1 MIGLRL
7 YRYGLVALV
16 APLVAEPLAARPRAA
31 SPHYATPVQVAARFV
46 ADFAAQR
53 VAPMTDY
60 VAKDADMTV
69 PFSPAGPQ
77 VLRGRAQTSGYFT
90 QLFAKYVKIELS
102 GVTITP
108 AADGQTV
115 FVEALA
121 RYTTAGGVSHR
132 VGNVW
137 VITVQR
143 GLIIGS
149 RSYSIPE

>member
-1 MIGLRL
+1 MNGLRPCL
-7 YRYGLVALV
+7 YVLVALL
-16 APLVAEPLAARPRAA
+16 APLVAEPLTARPRTT

-53 VAPMTDY
+53 AAPMADY
-60 VAKDADMTV
+60 VAQDADMTV
-69 PFSPAGPQ
+69 PFTPAGPQ
-77 VLRGRAQTSGYFT
+77 VLHGRAQTSGYFT
-90 QLFAKYVKIELS
+90 QLFAKYAKIELS

-137 VITVQR
+137 VMRVRR
-143 GLIIGS
+143 GLIVGS

>member
-1 MIGLRL
+1 MR
-7 YRYGLVALV
+7 RYAVLLVALICASAV
-16 APLVAEPLAARPRAA
+16 AAPLPARRLASRALYA
-31 SPHYATPVQVAARFV
+31 SPAQVAARFV

-53 VAPMTDY
+53 AAPMAVY
-60 VAKDADMTV
+60 VAQDADMTV
-69 PFSPAGPQ
+69 PFTPAGPQ
-77 VLRGRAQTSGYFT
+77 VLHGRAQTNAYFSG
-90 QLFAKYVKIELS
+90 LFAKYARIELS

-121 RYTTAGGVSHR
+121 RYTTAAGASHQ

-137 VITVQR
+137 AIVVKRGQIT
-143 GLIIGS
+143 GS

>member
-1 MIGLRL
+1 MQR
-7 YRYGLVALV
+7 RFALLIAV
-16 APLVAEPLAARPRAA
+16 LAVPLAVPLPARPVMAK
-31 SPHYATPVQVAARFV
+31 PYYATPAQVAARFV

-53 VAPMTDY
+53 AAPMADY
-60 VAKDADMTV
+60 VARDANMTV
-69 PFSPAGPQ
+69 PLTPAGPQ
-77 VLRGRAQTSGYFT
+77 VLRGRAQTSGYFS
-90 QLFAKYVKIELS
+90 QLFAKYARIELS

-121 RYTTAGGVSHR
+121 RYTTAAGASHR

-137 VITVQR
+137 AMVVKR
-143 GLIIGS
+143 GQIVGS

>member
-1 MIGLRL
+1 MR
-7 YRYGLVALV
+7 RYAAPFVALLCASAV
-16 APLVAEPLAARPRAA
+16 AAPLPARPAATRALYA
-31 SPHYATPVQVAARFV
+31 SPAQVAARFV

-53 VAPMTDY
+53 AAPMADY
-60 VAKDADMTV
+60 VAPDADMTV
-69 PFSPAGPQ
+69 PFTPAGPQ
-77 VLRGRAQTSGYFT
+77 VLRGRGQSNAYFT
-90 QLFAKYVKIELS
+90 EMFAKYARIELS

-121 RYTTAGGVSHR
+121 RYTTAAGASHQ

-137 VITVQR
+137 AIVVKRGMIT
-143 GLIIGS
+143 GS